1 MSFAEYYSI
10 FVHGPKKYLVH
21 PYSSREEIIDFLVGL
36 ESIDIVVQGGDLL
49 GIALAH
55 QLALNGLT
63 IVLLER
69 GDFCT
74 GLEPF
79 WTNQPWFS
87 SKYLK
92 SCPKVRGEISESPNE
107 RFASRVNL
115 KSEVLESGFVGNS
128 KLLAFDFLRAAR
140 SEGVFA
146 INNIDAGI
154 SYRSDERAILKFKE
168 AGRELILKSG
178 MLVSTS
184 IDNQVIR
191 VAEEV
196 ERLPKIETREFTLTP
211 NGAGLV
217 FIEGEGDPKVIA
229 PSLANIQ
236 SIRAK
241 TSVGSGS
248 WSYSKGI
255 LSLNK
260 RGGLAQMIKNALDMI
275 TELSGQKLNV
285 FDRRLASITH
295 PVEELIKSF
304 PDLDEL
310 SRNELVD
317 VKSLLPS

>member
-21 PYSSREEIIDFLVGL
+21 PYSNREEIIDLLVGL
-36 ESIDIVVQGGDLL
+36 ESIDIVVLGGDLL

-63 IVLLER
+63 IVLLDR

-79 WTNQPWFS
+79 WTKQPWFTS
-87 SKYLK
+87 RYLK
-92 SCPKVRGEISESPNE
+92 SCPKVRGEISKTPSE
-107 RFASRVNL
+107 RFASWVNL

-146 INNIDAGI
+146 INNINTGI

-168 AGRELILKSG
+168 AGRDLVLKSG

-184 IDNQVIR
+184 IENQVIR

-196 ERLPKIETREFTLTP
+196 ERLPKIETKELTLTP
-211 NGAGLV
+211 DGAGLV
-217 FIEGEGDPKVIA
+217 FIEGEGDPNLIA

-241 TSVGSGS
+241 TSIGSGS
-248 WSYSKGI
+248 WGYSKGI
-255 LSLNK
+255 LSLK
-260 RGGLAQMIKNALDMI
+260 ERGSLDVMIKNALDVI
-275 TELSGQKLNV
+275 TDLSGQKLTI
-285 FDRRLASITH
+285 FERRLPSLTH

-310 SRNELVD
+310 SRNELAD
-317 VKSLLPS
+317 IKSLLPS